1 MLRNRIYYQLK
12 PFIPRALRAA
22 VRRRIALRLEARV
35 QDVWPIMPGSEQT
48 PPGWLGWPVGKKFA
62 LVLTH
67 DVEGPIG
74 LRRCRRLAKLESELG
89 FRSCFNFIP
98 AGQYVVPPELREE
111 LTSEGFEIGVHDLHH
126 DGRLYRTWRGFVGKA
141 KRINEYLA
149 DWNAEGFRSG
159 FMLHKLDWLHQLA
172 IRYDMSTF
180 DTDPFEPQRGGCC
193 SWWPFFNSNLVELP
207 LTMPHDHTLF
217 VILGQRD
224 EALWI
229 EKAEALRERGGMAL
243 IVTHPD
249 YLIEG
254 PGRAAYDR
262 LLALYAGDS
271 EAWKPLPAELAAW
284 WRRRAASSIVGAAG
298 GWMVTGPAQ
307 GQARIAFARGR
318 RGC

>member
-1 MLRNRIYYQLK
+1 VETAVSVVDLPSDDMKGRIIGREGRNI
-12 PFIPRALRAA
+12 RALEQHTGVDLIVDDTPEA
-22 VRRRIALRLEARV
+22 VLISAYDPYRREIARLALQRLVADGRIHPARIEEV
-35 QDVWPIMPGSEQT
+35 VNKVKQEMDVHLKEEGDKACFE
-48 PPGWLGWPVGKKFA
+48 VGVHG
-62 LVLTH
+62 LYH
-67 DVEGPIG
+67 DGRDLSSLNG
-74 LRRCRRLAKLESELG
+74 LRDRLPAIHAVAKRWGAVG
-89 FRSCFNFIP
+89 FRSP
-98 AGQYVVPPELREE
+98 ASHRRWEWMPLLQ
-111 LTSEGFEIGVHDLHH
+111 FD
-126 DGRLYRTWRGFVGKA
+126 
-141 KRINEYLA
+141 
-149 DWNAEGFRSG
+149 
-159 FMLHKLDWLHQLA
+159 
-172 IRYDMSTF
+172 YDSSYP